1 MRFGGAIVQFSTG
14 GYMDLIIIIINY
26 QVYMGGYN
34 PFLLN
39 MTELV
44 DSYLH
49 YGNHVFTMTLLTAR
63 YAE

>member
-1 MRFGGAIVQFSTG
+1 
-14 GYMDLIIIIINY
+14 MDLIIIIINY